1 LKNADVFFALIFT
14 FMEYQVHLSKDKSLA
29 KAMQLVD
36 PVVLE
41 KRENVFLWLVR
52 SVAGQQLSTKAAAS
66 IFNKFM
72 LLLGK
77 KKPTP
82 KNIASLDI
90 EELRAVGFSY
100 SKAGYIHN
108 IAAFWIAEKITDD
121 KFDNMTDGDIIKFLT
136 QIKGVGNWT
145 VEMLL
150 MFTLARPDVFA
161 VDDLG
166 IQQGM
171 QRLYKWPEMPLKEL
185 KLKMLA
191 KAKSY
196 QPYSTYAC
204 SIIWRWK
211 DGS

>member
-1 LKNADVFFALIFT
+1 
-14 FMEYQVHLSKDKSLA
+14 MEYQAYLSKDKSLA
-29 KAMQLVD
+29 KAMKIAG

-82 KNIASLDI
+82 KNIASLAI
-90 EELRAVGFSY
+90 EDLRAVGFSY

-108 IAAFWIAEKITDD
+108 IAAFWIAEKITDE
-121 KFDNMTDGDIIKFLT
+121 KFNTLSDGDIIKLLT

-150 MFTLARPDVFA
+150 MFTLARPNIFA

-185 KLKMLA
+185 KQKMLV

-196 QPYSTYAC
+196 SPFSTYAC
-204 SIIWRWK
+204 VLIWRWK
-211 DGS
+211 DSL

>member
-1 LKNADVFFALIFT
+1 MD
-14 FMEYQVHLSKDKSLA
+14 YQTHLSKDKSLV
-29 KAMQLVD
+29 KAMQIAGSI
-36 PVVLE
+36 VLK

-82 KNIASLDI
+82 KNIASLAI
-90 EELRAVGFSY
+90 EDLRAVGFSY

-108 IAAFWIAEKITDD
+108 IAAFWIAEKISDQT
-121 KFDNMTDGDIIKFLT
+121 FDNMSNSDIIKLLT

-150 MFTLARPDVFA
+150 MFTLARPDIFA

-171 QRLYKWPEMPLKEL
+171 QRLYKWPEMPLKGL
-185 KLKMLA
+185 KEKMLL

-196 QPYSTYAC
+196 SPYSTYAC
-204 SIIWRWK
+204 VLIWRWK
-211 DGS
+211 DNL